1 MYAAFFAQQKQSRSL
16 MKTDEAMNPSKLLK
30 IRREKVCNE
39 KFENLEMR
47 VWSEFGQMGEMRVKR
62 ENQRK

>member
-1 MYAAFFAQQKQSRSL
+1 
-16 MKTDEAMNPSKLLK
+16 MKTDEAMNPSKLVK